1 MKSRYYRNLFY
12 KTLFFFAVW
21 LVLSEAFDRFHMALG
36 IASALAIA
44 WLNTDRTATRLS
56 ISPIKVVWYL
66 PWLIVQVVKSGVH
79 LSALILHP
87 SLPIA
92 PKFFRYRTDLNDEGA
107 IVLLANSITLTPGTI
122 TLEVNDH
129 ELVVHAIDDI
139 AATDIL
145 NHRFDEKIA
154 GMVREQGSLR

>member
-12 KTLFFFAVW
+12 KTLFFFVVW
-21 LVLSEAFDRFHMALG
+21 LVLSEAFDQFHMGLG
-36 IASALAIA
+36 IVSAFAVA
-44 WLNTDRTATRLS
+44 WLNTDRTPARL
-56 ISPIKVVWYL
+56 PIPPLKVVWYL
-66 PWLIVQVVKSGVH
+66 PWLVIQVVKSGVH
-79 LSALILHP
+79 LSMLILHP

-92 PKFFRYRTDLNDEGA
+92 PKFFRYRTELEEESG

-122 TLEVNDH
+122 TLEVNGQ

-145 NHRFDEKIA
+145 NQCFEKKIA
-154 GMVREQGSLR
+154 GMVRKQESLR